1 MPSESYHTD
10 NSQTPSGNIS
20 PSQTRTEI
28 SQHTSISPPSPSVP
42 TGQNPLQIQDGLPLP
57 SRYWAIL
64 SIALGLTVSVL
75 DDVPGVGPTRK
86 RALMRHFGSMKRLRA
101 ASEQEIAEVR
111 GIPADV
117 AKAVHEA
124 LVAWNAERAEAAAGH
139 SDS

>member
-20 PSQTRTEI
+20 PSQTGTEI

-42 TGQNPLQIQDGLPLP
+42 TGQTPLQIQDGLPLP

-75 DDVPGVGPTRK
+75 DGAIANDYDEAFAFMERLAAERGLVR
-86 RALMRHFGSMKRLRA
+86 RAER
-101 ASEQEIAEVR
+101 
-111 GIPADV
+111 PADFL
-117 AKAVHEA
+117 HETDDMQT
-124 LVAWNAERAEAAAGH
+124 E
-139 SDS
+139 